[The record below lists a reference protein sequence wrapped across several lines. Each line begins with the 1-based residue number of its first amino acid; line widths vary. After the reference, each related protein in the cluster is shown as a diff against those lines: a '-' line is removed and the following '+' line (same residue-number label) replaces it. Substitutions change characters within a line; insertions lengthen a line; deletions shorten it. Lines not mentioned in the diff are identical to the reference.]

1 VLYPT
6 ELRAQRWLILA
17 DHGGAAIPAN
27 ATPSTRQCRYNAR
40 MQGIIIRTL
49 ITMLGL
55 FLAREIIPGVELH
68 GTGSFI
74 LAALLLG
81 LVNSLVRPVAF
92 LMTFPLTI
100 ITLGLFIFVLNAA
113 MFGLVAAFLDNFTVS
128 GFWAAVFGA
137 IIVSITSTIASWY
150 IGPQGRYEVF
160 VVRRR

>member
-1 VLYPT
+1 
-6 ELRAQRWLILA
+6 
-17 DHGGAAIPAN
+17 
-27 ATPSTRQCRYNAR
+27 
-40 MQGIIIRTL
+40 MQGIVIRTL

-55 FLAREIIPGVELH
+55 FLASELIPGVVLQ

-74 LAALLLG
+74 LAAVLLG
-81 LVNSLVRPVAF
+81 LVNSLVRPLAF

-100 ITLGLFIFVLNAA
+100 VTLGLFIFVLNAA

-137 IIVSITSTIASWY
+137 IIVSITSTVASWY
-150 IGPQGRYEVF
+150 IGPNGRYEVF